1 MNAIKKAQLHLTLLN
16 GCITTLILVIMT
28 LVYLFI
34 SENNMMQSRIASYPG
49 DIYPI
54 ASYIE
59 QQDIISSTWLS
70 QLESSNRYYISLMDN
85 GAEFLY
91 NVNKELA
98 TDIRQ
103 QVLSAAWN
111 LYRSDS
117 VPKTPHTLSLNSS
130 YVSYMMDYKNNTDV
144 TSSTYYCF
152 VVCIEKN
159 HSMLELLLA
168 APLEDIQEQ
177 ITRQRFLFLGII
189 TLALAAIWGFAWIFT
204 GKLLN
209 PIEAGRMRQNQF
221 IAAASHELRT
231 PLAVILSCAEAGLTK
246 NENLSCAEAGLTKN
260 ENLSCAEAGL
270 TKNETES
277 KTSEFLTIKNEALR
291 TSRLLGDMLTLL
303 CCDTGH
309 LDIKPVNTPLD
320 TLALNVCEAFEN
332 MAATKQIRI
341 TASLPEELLP
351 DCMCDS
357 ERITQVLTILL
368 HNAISYTPEGGSVCL
383 SVSHTSSFHKAN
395 RHFEIRVAD
404 NGVGISDEEKT
415 RIFDRFYRSE
425 KARSDKNHFGLG
437 LSIAYDIITAH
448 HGTITVTDTPGGG
461 TTFTIALN

>member
-1 MNAIKKAQLHLTLLN
+1 MNTIKKAQLHLTLLN

-28 LVYLFI
+28 LGYLVI
-34 SENNMMQSRIASYPG
+34 SENNMMQGRISSYPR

-70 QLESSNRYYISLMDN
+70 QLEANNRYYISLMDN

-91 NVNKELA
+91 NVNKELVV
-98 TDIRQ
+98 DDRQ
-103 QVLSAAWN
+103 QVLGAAWK
-111 LYRSDS
+111 LYRDDS
-117 VPKTPHTLSLNSS
+117 VPKTTHTLSLNSS
-130 YVSYMMDYKNNTDV
+130 YVSYIMDHKNSPDV

-152 VVCIEKN
+152 VVNIEKN
-159 HSMLELLLA
+159 HSMLQILLA
-168 APLEDIQEQ
+168 APLDDIQNQ

-189 TLALAAIWGFAWIFT
+189 TLALAAIWSFAWFFT
-204 GKLLN
+204 GKLLH
-209 PIEAGRMRQNQF
+209 PIEANRLRQNQF

-246 NENLSCAEAGLTKN
+246 SGLP
-260 ENLSCAEAGL
+260 EL
-270 TKNETES
+270 T
-277 KTSEFLTIKNEALR
+277 TIKSESLR

-303 CCDTGH
+303 SCDTGH
-309 LDIKPVNTPLD
+309 LDFQLESTPLD
-320 TLALNVCEAFEN
+320 TLVLNACEAFEN
-332 MAATKQIRI
+332 IAAAKHIRI
-341 TASLPEELLP
+341 TASLPDSVLP

-357 ERITQVLTILL
+357 ERIMQVLTILL
-368 HNAISYTPEGGSVCL
+368 HNAVSYTPDGGTISL
-383 SVSHTSSFHKAN
+383 SLSYANSLHKAN
-395 RHFEIRVAD
+395 RHFKIKISD
-404 NGVGISDEEKT
+404 TGIGISDEEKCK
-415 RIFDRFYRSE
+415 IFDRFYRSE

-461 TTFTIALN
+461 TTFNITLN